1 MQGMKTA
8 TTTKADSLILG
19 SCLCK
24 INQKATT
31 VRLIVSA
38 ADKPA
43 DAVFV

>member
-1 MQGMKTA
+1 MQGMQKA

-19 SCLCK
+19 SWLCK
-24 INQKATT
+24 INQKVTT

-43 DAVFV
+43 DVVLV